1 MIYIPFAS
9 PHKDFVV
16 SCSVNFGALIWTLV
30 APISNVGCYTCA
42 LAKVLPSNGMLVII
56 KFFIWVIEPLRYE
69 CKYTSFPSLNLF
81 SFCVFP
87 FIRQNSVRLY
97 LDIILMTYVYSVII
111 AYLLLMFQPFP
122 NEEWLLIYYFS
133 ESIDIFVFLYQ
144 QDMKKVGKKK

>member
-1 MIYIPFAS
+1 MIYIPFAC
-9 PHKDFVV
+9 PHRDFVV
-16 SCSVNFGALIWTLV
+16 SCSVNCGPLIWTLV
-30 APISNVGCYTCA
+30 APIWNVGCYPCA

-56 KFFIWVIEPLRYE
+56 KFFIWVIKPLRYE
-69 CKYTSFPSLNLF
+69 CKYTSFLSLNLF
-81 SFCVFP
+81 SFCLFP
-87 FIRQNSVRLY
+87 CIKENSVILY

-144 QDMKKVGKKK
+144 QDMKKVWKKK